1 MTERGAM
8 RFEQDDAAR
17 RSFYGCSD
25 FIALTALDDAVR
37 TARQVAL
44 LGSLLE
50 AHAVLCVLDV
60 GCGWGR
66 LTLPLAELGFEVTGI
81 DISPVYLE
89 RAKASAGRDGPQFH
103 QIDMRE
109 LEYCAEFD
117 AVMCMSTSFG
127 FFADQD
133 EDQQSLARMA
143 AALRPGG
150 VLVIDTIARSR
161 CRRIAADPRRSGGGI
176 EIRYD
181 EARRRFEKRVWDSPT
196 QSYTGFSLRIYDPDE
211 LSAMLERCGLRL
223 EQLIGDYEGQ
233 PFDQDS
239 PRMIVIATHAEGE

>member
-1 MTERGAM
+1 MNER
-8 RFEQDDAAR
+8 F
-17 RSFYGCSD
+17 FGCSD
-25 FIALTALDDAVR
+25 FIALTALDDAAR

-44 LGSLLE
+44 LGCLLE
-50 AHAVLCVLDV
+50 AHAVLGVLDV

-81 DISPVYLE
+81 DTSSVYLE
-89 RAKASAGRDGPQFH
+89 RARASAGRDGPRFH

-109 LEYCAEFD
+109 LEYCAAFD
-117 AVMCMSTSFG
+117 AVLSMSTSFG

-133 EDQQSLARMA
+133 EDQQSLARMG

-161 CRRIAADPRRSGGGI
+161 CRRLAADPRRCDAGV

-181 EARRRFEKRVWDSPT
+181 EERRRFEKRVYDPPT

-211 LSAMLERCGLRL
+211 LFSMLEQCGLQV

-233 PFDQDS
+233 PFDHDS
-239 PRMIVIATHAEGE
+239 PRMIVVATRTEGK